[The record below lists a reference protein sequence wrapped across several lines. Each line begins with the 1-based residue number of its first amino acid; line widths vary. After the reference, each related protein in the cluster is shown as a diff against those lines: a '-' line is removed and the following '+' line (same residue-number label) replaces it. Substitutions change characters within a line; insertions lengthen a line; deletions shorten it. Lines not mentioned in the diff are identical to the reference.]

1 MKLFRS
7 RGVTSLPDNFTI
19 QQKKSC
25 FWKAIFK
32 ILFKKQSSLLLNGEV
47 IWQASDSPFSKELH
61 GLVRIRNNILNLPK
75 AAKTNL
81 SQSSSMLIIFT
92 SSVKNVSIKF

>member
-61 GLVRIRNNILNLPK
+61 GLVVLLEDNLI
-75 AAKTNL
+75 TTFRYRRFCEL
-81 SQSSSMLIIFT
+81 DI
-92 SSVKNVSIKF
+92 